1 MAASDASSDR
11 YDPWYV
17 KVAFGLFLSAL
28 VGFPAV
34 LYGLPATQ
42 RVSELRSGR
51 AHPRAWGT
59 PSSGGP
65 EKSIDAEDW
74 SNLEIAAMKN

>member
-1 MAASDASSDR
+1 MTPAGIKRLKQRLREEFHDA
-11 YDPWYV
+11 
-17 KVAFGLFLSAL
+17 
-28 VGFPAV
+28 
-34 LYGLPATQ
+34 
-42 RVSELRSGR
+42 LRQGR
-51 AHPRAWGT
+51 IKAWGT